1 MKAWNDLQKD
11 RKMYLTRD
19 SEYYIDM
26 GVKIERFDKDGRIEI
41 KNTMT
46 SSEQFEHITFD
57 QFMIFNDVGWTQGCI
72 TVNID
77 VLKKKIELQE
87 YLATTEAIDKE
98 AIIRRIEKNNIK
110 LLEYQQM
117 LVNFDIQINKPNIAT
132 IY

>member
-1 MKAWNDLQKD
+1 MKAWNDLQRD
-11 RKMYLTRD
+11 VNLYQTRG

-41 KNTMT
+41 SNTMT
-46 SSEQFEHITFD
+46 PSEHFEQITFN
-57 QFMIFNDVGWTQGCI
+57 QFVVFNDIGWIAGCA

-87 YLATTEAIDKE
+87 YLLTTEAVDKE

-117 LVNFDIQINKPNIAT
+117 LVSFEAQNSNKSNKIK
-132 IY
+132 

>member
-1 MKAWNDLQKD
+1 MKAWNDLQRD

-46 SSEQFEHITFD
+46 HSEKFDHITFD
-57 QFMIFNDVGWTQGCI
+57 QFMVFDKVGWEAGCI
-72 TVNID
+72 VVNID
-77 VLKKKIELQE
+77 VLKSKIELQE
-87 YLATTEAIDKE
+87 YLLTTEHADKE
-98 AIIRRIEKNNIK
+98 ATKKRLERNNSK

-117 LVNFDIQINKPNIAT
+117 LVNFDVQNSNN
-132 IY
+132 